1 MALKIN
7 TKEILA
13 DSFRKL
19 TGEMPL
25 ESIRVKDIT
34 DNCGASRTTF
44 YKHFKDKYDLMNW
57 IFKRDVDVLL
67 NRLPDSKNQYDEMA
81 EIAEYIYRNKEFYSN
96 INHYKAQNSLSDFI
110 VSYASEYLLDKMNK
124 RNPKEK
130 ITDDLV
136 FSIKQYVASIAYM
149 LSLWIDGRYQEDPK
163 TFSKKVCDNIPEK
176 LAVYF
181 S

>member
-1 MALKIN
+1 MALRIN
-7 TKEILA
+7 TKEVLA
-13 DSFRKL
+13 ASFQELAR
-19 TGEMPL
+19 EMPL
-25 ESIRVKDIT
+25 ESILIKDIT

-67 NRLPDSKNQYDEMA
+67 DRLPDSKNQYDEMA
-81 EIAEYIYRNKEFYSN
+81 VIAEYIYRNKEFYSN
-96 INHYKAQNSLSDFI
+96 VNHYKDQNSLRDFI
-110 VSYASEYLLDKMNK
+110 VGYASEYMLDKLRK
-124 RNPKEK
+124 RNLEEK

-136 FSIKQYVASIAYM
+136 FSIRQYVASIAYM